1 LLKLLTDV
9 ERIRNKYKNF
19 INGKFLESIS
29 LELLFIALDR
39 FDAFVNVKDAL
50 LVTDVAAKQLI
61 MKEIYE
67 LVT

>member
-1 LLKLLTDV
+1 MFKLLTDV

-19 INGKFLESIS
+19 INEKFLESIS